1 MRTLN
6 GPLGNYDFSFFSLRE
21 GEDQKEVK
29 IEPAQAVAEVEPLPE
44 DYYTRPVN
52 LTEGNFIHSSVPALF
67 SGCVCFGS
75 SVPQDLRFFNG
86 IFGKMMH

>member
-1 MRTLN
+1 MGSYCL
-6 GPLGNYDFSFFSLRE
+6 SFFSLRE

-52 LTEGNFIHSSVPALF
+52 LTEGNFL
-67 SGCVCFGS
+67 GS
-75 SVPQDLRFFNG
+75 SVAALFASCVCCGFLHASRLEILNG
-86 IFGKMMH
+86 IISKMMY